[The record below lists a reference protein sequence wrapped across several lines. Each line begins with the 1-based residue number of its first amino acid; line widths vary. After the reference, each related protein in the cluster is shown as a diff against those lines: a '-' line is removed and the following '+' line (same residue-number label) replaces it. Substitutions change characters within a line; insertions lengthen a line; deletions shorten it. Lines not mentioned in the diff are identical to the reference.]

1 MCSTEVRS
9 CGYDAAVPSTPTAPA
24 ETTAARASRL
34 DRAAAGVACLLVT
47 VALGIIWIARVSI
60 GRDVYVSVMGAT
72 GMPTA
77 DWFRSAL
84 MLVAA
89 GGGLA
94 AFVTRAIRVSP
105 PIVRLWP
112 PAVSLACASGL
123 FLLASQVTCT
133 PGCPIPYG
141 PSFTWPDFTH
151 TTSAV
156 LAFAFACW
164 AMLQLTFA
172 ADHRLMSRL
181 SLCCGVAVAVIAA
194 TGGIMSLAGWDHE
207 VGSRFE
213 FIATTIAIGWLISLA
228 LVSAVPP
235 PPPPAW
241 RRGTRPS
248 RRLAPALRSVS
259 RRAAFDARAR
269 RSAPDEG
276 GLSVPQ

>member
-1 MCSTEVRS
+1 M
-9 CGYDAAVPSTPTAPA
+9 
-24 ETTAARASRL
+24 
-34 DRAAAGVACLLVT
+34 VACLAVA
-47 VALGIIWIARVSI
+47 VALGIIWAARLSI

-77 DWFRSAL
+77 GWFRAAL

-89 GGGLA
+89 GGGLV
-94 AFVTRAIRVSP
+94 AFVTRGIRVSQ

-112 PAVSLACASGL
+112 PAVSLGCASGL

-156 LAFAFACW
+156 IAFAFASW

-172 ADHRLMSRL
+172 TGHRMLSRL
-181 SLCCGVAVAVIAA
+181 SFCCGVAVAVIAA
-194 TGGIMSLAGWDHE
+194 TGGIMSLAGWDQE
-207 VGSRFE
+207 IGSRFE
-213 FIATTIAIGWLISLA
+213 FAATTIAIGWLVSLA
-228 LVSAVPP
+228 LTSALRSVPQ
-235 PPPPAW
+235 PAS
-241 RRGTRPS
+241 RPGTWTS
-248 RRLAPALRSVS
+248 RRLAPELRPVS
-259 RRAAFDARAR
+259 RWAAFGSRAR
-269 RSAPDEG
+269 RPAPDEG